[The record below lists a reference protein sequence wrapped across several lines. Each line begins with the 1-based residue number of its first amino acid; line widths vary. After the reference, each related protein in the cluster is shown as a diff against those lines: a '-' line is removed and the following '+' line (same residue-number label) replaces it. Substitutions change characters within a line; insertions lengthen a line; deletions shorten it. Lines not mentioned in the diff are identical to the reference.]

1 MNTFLLL
8 ATLACI
14 VGLELSAPSTAQN
27 EIEIQNLR
35 SMLEKATKQ
44 EDDTDIQN
52 IDDVEGGVEN
62 LDSILAEMQDFPDDE
77 QMNAQLH
84 DMAANKQAPATAQ
97 LRVPIRGCTGGLV
110 ILETTV

>member
-1 MNTFLLL
+1 
-8 ATLACI
+8 
-14 VGLELSAPSTAQN
+14 
-27 EIEIQNLR
+27 
-35 SMLEKATKQ
+35 MLEKATKQ
-44 EDDTDIQN
+44 EDDTDIQNN

-97 LRVPIRGCTGGLV
+97 LRVTYKRLYRRARNFGNFEYRMLNAITRYIRRYQGTMNSYYRYLSRYSG
-110 ILETTV
+110 

>member
-1 MNTFLLL
+1 
-8 ATLACI
+8 
-14 VGLELSAPSTAQN
+14 
-27 EIEIQNLR
+27 
-35 SMLEKATKQ
+35 MLEKATKQ
-44 EDDTDIQN
+44 EDDIDIQN